1 MKKRRKNKRIIP
13 VFVII
18 LFVVAIAVIG
28 LHKTGIYR
36 FDFFKDVYKKIDFQL
51 NTNELNIPQDAL
63 SFSVYDIEQGEYL
76 FYEGDSQF
84 PTVASLTKLFAI
96 DYACDPL
103 GEPPAPAGDGAVSG
117 GTQRVRL
124 RPYD

>member
-63 SFSVYDIEQGEYL
+63 SFSMILSKANTYFTRVIVNSLQ
-76 FYEGDSQF
+76 SQ
-84 PTVASLTKLFAI
+84 V
-96 DYACDPL
+96 
-103 GEPPAPAGDGAVSG
+103 
-117 GTQRVRL
+117 
-124 RPYD
+124 